1 VVLPAR
7 RKQPRFVKSTKNF
20 FSRPHPSSMQC
31 CQMVYF
37 QTKKS
42 KFGKIL
48 AGPARCKMLVFFGHL
63 GYVFYA
69 QMLYFKTIWYIL
81 WPFGTLEP
89 FWYVLPKK
97 IWQLWSHSRTRLL
110 YICTSSLVFP
120 RRKKGF
126 LFTRLMVQSK

>member
-1 VVLPAR
+1 
-7 RKQPRFVKSTKNF
+7 
-20 FSRPHPSSMQC
+20 
-31 CQMVYF
+31 MVYF

-81 WPFGTLEP
+81 WPFGT
-89 FWYVLPKK
+89 FCG
-97 IWQLWSHSRTRLL
+97 H
-110 YICTSSLVFP
+110 LVHLNRFGMLC
-120 RRKKGF
+120 RKKSGSPGRIVVQGCFTFVHQVWFF
-126 LFTRLMVQSK
+126 LAGKRVSCLQD